1 MRTLHRILDVNKDGV
16 LSFDDF
22 LLFSDRFTNLAHMT
36 ETHHNELKKL
46 MQVGLLV

>member
-22 LLFSDRFTNLAHMT
+22 VLLTDRFTDLAHMT
-36 ETHHNELKKL
+36 DKHHAEFKKL
-46 MQVGLLV
+46 MQVNH